1 MDTIFITNDS
11 WRAQV
16 AEQAGV
22 NRVMVDLEIIGKSER
37 QKNHDT
43 LISKHSLSDVARLR
57 PLLKLALL
65 MVRVNPMHD
74 RTPDEVSACIAEGA
88 DILMLPMIS
97 HPTEAGRFV
106 QIVGGRAKTCLLLET
121 GAALARLH
129 DILGV
134 PGIDEVHIGL
144 NDLHLAL
151 KLDFMFEV
159 VSGGIVEYMAQVIRG
174 RGLKFG
180 IGGIARF
187 GRGLLSPE
195 LILSEHVRLGSSQVI
210 LSRDYN
216 QLFDECTEDLS
227 VEVFRREIEKLRGCL
242 EELTKLGSQL
252 QVENSRML
260 KRAVEEIVYMRGKG
274 LCAGVAGHSFHRG
287 SAASLLDIARSK
299 RNDN

>member
-1 MDTIFITNDS
+1 MGAVDMDTIFITNDS

-22 NRVMVDLEIIGKSER
+22 DRVMVDLEIIGKSER

-43 LISKHSLSDVARLR
+43 LISRHSLSDVGRLR
-57 PLLKLALL
+57 SVLRRALL
-65 MVRVNPMHD
+65 MVRMNPVHEC
-74 RTPDEVSACIAEGA
+74 TLDEVNACTAAGA

-97 HPTEAGRFV
+97 HPAECKQFV
-106 QIVGGRAKTCLLLET
+106 QIVGGRSKTCLLLET
-121 GAALARLH
+121 GAALARLY
-129 DILGV
+129 DIISI

-159 VSGGIVEYMAQVIRG
+159 VSGGLIEYMAQIIRG

-180 IGGIARF
+180 IGGIARL

-216 QLFDECTEDLS
+216 QIFDECGEDLILD
-227 VEVFRREIEKLRGCL
+227 VFRREIEKLQGCI
-242 EELTKLGSQL
+242 KQMRRLGSQI
-252 QVENSRML
+252 QAANSRKL
-260 KRAVEEIVYMRGKG
+260 KYAVDDIVGTRSNG
-274 LCAGVAGHSFHRG
+274 LSPAVGGCRFPAGRENPIVER
-287 SAASLLDIARSK
+287 L
-299 RNDN
+299 

>member
-22 NRVMVDLEIIGKSER
+22 NRVMVDLEIIGKSAR

-43 LISKHSLSDVARLR
+43 RISSHHLSDVSRLR
-57 PLLKLALL
+57 SVLRHALL
-65 MVRVNPMHD
+65 MVRINPMHD
-74 RTPDEVSACIAEGA
+74 YTFDEVHSCAAAGA
-88 DILMLPMIS
+88 DMLMLPMIG
-97 HPTEAGRFV
+97 HPVEARQFV
-106 QIVGGRAKTCLLLET
+106 QIVGGRTKTCLLLET

-129 DILGV
+129 DIVSV

-151 KLDFMFEV
+151 RLDFMFEL
-159 VSGGIVEYMAQVIRG
+159 VSGGLVEYMAQVIRG

-180 IGGIARF
+180 IGGIARL

-216 QLFDECTEDLS
+216 QIFDEGSEGLI
-227 VEVFRREIEKLRGCL
+227 VEVFRREIEELQNCAKHMSRVGC
-242 EELTKLGSQL
+242 
-252 QVENSRML
+252 QVQASNSRKL
-260 KRAVEEIVYMRGKG
+260 KCAVDEIVGTRGGG
-274 LCAGVAGHSFHRG
+274 LKKAVGGFT
-287 SAASLLDIARSK
+287 LI
-299 RNDN
+299 N